1 MERKAP
7 SPLRFAAALQK
18 RERSILSMF
27 IPAREFLVPF
37 PRALDDGIQ
46 RLKFW
51 PPAELAF
58 DFFRGRDQTRRVAWS
73 PRFFHHWNWM
83 SGNAAA
89 TLNHLA
95 HTRTTTSAKVVKRA
109 RRRRQ
114 CKNVRI
120 SQIADV
126 NVVANAG
133 AIRRVVIGSKD
144 LDLFFP
150 PKRDLQYIRN

>member
-1 MERKAP
+1 VAGAARHHFEWWTIRVMERKAP

-18 RERSILSMF
+18 RERSILSLF

-37 PRALDDGIQ
+37 
-46 RLKFW
+46 
-51 PPAELAF
+51 AF